1 MPQKI
6 IKEIK
11 AVLFDLDGV
20 IIDSNQ
26 AIINAWVTTAQ
37 EYGYN
42 LTQDDIDNYI
52 IGASHHFTLQHI
64 LPGETEV
71 VRKTFHQKVDRREE
85 EANYVL
91 IKGVREFIF
100 QLKKSTVKI
109 GLVTSSW
116 PEKVGSVIT
125 QHQLNVFDCIIT
137 RNDVSKGKPDP
148 QPYQMAIEK
157 LNIDPEFAL
166 AFEDSNNGIASASS
180 AGIKSIAVNNKTAK
194 SFASISDFTE
204 ITVGQGNLL
213 CKFYGEQNGI
223 RWRANKG

>member
-1 MPQKI
+1 MLEEK
-6 IKEIK
+6 IK

-26 AIINAWVTTAQ
+26 AIINAWVMTAQ
-37 EYGYN
+37 EYGYV

-52 IGASHHFTLQHI
+52 IGASHAFTLQHI
-64 LPGETEV
+64 LPDKTEA
-71 VRKTFHQKVDRREE
+71 VRKAFHQKVDRREE

-91 IKGVREFIF
+91 INGVREFIL
-100 QLKKSTVKI
+100 QLRNTKVKM

-116 PEKVGSVIT
+116 PEKVKSVIT

-157 LNIDPEFAL
+157 LNIDPESAL

-180 AGIKSIAVNNKTAK
+180 AGIKCIAVNNKTAK
-194 SFASISDFTE
+194 SFASIADFTE
-204 ITVGQGNLL
+204 ITLGQDNLL

-223 RWRANKG
+223 RWRANQNSR